1 MKIALFRGS
10 HRFIR
15 PELVK
20 FFIKKAFSKFNNSP
34 RNKKQNTD
42 YIDMDPDN

>member
-1 MKIALFRGS
+1 LLVPIFRV
-10 HRFIR
+10 F
-15 PELVK
+15 LVK
-20 FFIKKAFSKFNNSP
+20 FFIKKVFSKFNNSP